1 MNPLR
6 VSAFQQKAAAALQ
19 TVFGTMISINGG
31 AQFLAAVSMPQ
42 PSLDLEMGG
51 FSTRR
56 SIRLRWPLAAA
67 PRPSVGAQILLVSEN
82 VTYRVE
88 TAVTLAGSPVHGHEV
103 TVTAVRE

>member
-6 VSAFQQKAAAALQ
+6 VSTFAQKAAAAIQ
-19 TVFGTMISINGG
+19 SVFGTLISINGG
-31 AQFLAAVSMPQ
+31 MQFLAAVSMPQ
-42 PSLDLEMGG
+42 PTLDLEMGG

-56 SIRLRWPLAAA
+56 SIRLKWPVSTA
-67 PRPSVGAQILLVSEN
+67 PRPSVGDRILLISEN

-88 TAVTLAGSPVHGHEV
+88 TAVTLAGSPVHGFVV